1 MFRICYQYL
10 NLQPTTTSRFSRL
23 VNLRPSDKTFRLR
36 TTMSGQA
43 GRQSVMVADEMFPDG
58 PGAGLDFADVE
69 DVVRDNSLLSDLTA
83 SDKTVHADFFNNFG
97 DLFDDNDLP

>member
-1 MFRICYQYL
+1 
-10 NLQPTTTSRFSRL
+10 
-23 VNLRPSDKTFRLR
+23 
-36 TTMSGQA
+36 MSGQA
-43 GRQSVMVADEMFPDG
+43 GRQGVMVADEMFPVG

-69 DVVRDNSLLSDLTA
+69 DVVRDNSLMSDLTA

>member
-1 MFRICYQYL
+1 
-10 NLQPTTTSRFSRL
+10 
-23 VNLRPSDKTFRLR
+23 
-36 TTMSGQA
+36 
-43 GRQSVMVADEMFPDG
+43 MFPDG

>member
-1 MFRICYQYL
+1 MIDQYSL
-10 NLQPTTTSRFSRL
+10 LL
-23 VNLRPSDKTFRLR
+23 IRPFKTPFK
-36 TTMSGQA
+36 MSGQA

-83 SDKTVHADFFNNFG
+83 SDKTVHAEFFNNFG
-97 DLFDDNDLP
+97 DLFDDSDLP